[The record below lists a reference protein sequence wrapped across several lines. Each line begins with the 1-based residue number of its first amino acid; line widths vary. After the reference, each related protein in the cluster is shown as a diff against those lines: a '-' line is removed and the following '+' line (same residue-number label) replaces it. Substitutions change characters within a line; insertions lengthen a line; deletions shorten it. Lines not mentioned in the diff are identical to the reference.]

1 MWPVGQD
8 MAMREGATPSRSE
21 LELRESGSRLRSTWM
36 ALLERL
42 AAERIAS
49 QRALRIEDEPSL

>member
-1 MWPVGQD
+1 
-8 MAMREGATPSRSE
+8 MREGATPSRSE